1 MDAAR
6 LSRDFFPSYFRMILL
21 YFLPLCAYA
30 WPDIIFR
37 LLAGESLHFPKTSSL
52 LTYAYLC
59 TYVYIW
65 ALLLHTLLFSFTS
78 RLNCLQISWSLQYS
92 TDNLANMGISIQFST
107 FFYMKE
113 LYPKTCQKN
122 PKKIYIYR
130 YKMSNGFKKY
140 LTIKRLTYTRTHTYS
155 VKPKLQQKCCK
166 WWAILKLSSIKY
178 LTRKCTFFVPSNI

>member
-6 LSRDFFPSYFRMILL
+6 ISRDFFPFYFRMILL
-21 YFLPLCAYA
+21 YFLPLCPYA
-30 WPDIIFR
+30 WLDMTFQLNPS
-37 LLAGESLHFPKTSSL
+37 LLASESLHFPKTSSL

-59 TYVYIW
+59 IVYIW

-113 LYPKTCQKN
+113 LYPKTCQKK
-122 PKKIYIYR
+122 PKKIYID
-130 YKMSNGFKKY
+130 
-140 LTIKRLTYTRTHTYS
+140 IKCRMGL
-155 VKPKLQQKCCK
+155 KN
-166 WWAILKLSSIKY
+166 IL
-178 LTRKCTFFVPSNI
+178 P

>member
-78 RLNCLQISWSLQYS
+78 RLNCLQISRSLQYS
-92 TDNLANMGISIQFST
+92 TDNLANMGISIQFSM

-113 LYPKTCQKN
+113 LYPKTCQKT
-122 PKKIYIYR
+122 PKNIYR